1 MGTINLLS
9 KFKGAM
15 LGALAGDCIGAKYEM
30 MWLPVKFDELARM
43 TEFLKGTNPS
53 SGLFSR
59 VCQLN

>member
-1 MGTINLLS
+1 
-9 KFKGAM
+9 M

-43 TEFLKGTNPS
+43 TEFLKGTNSS